1 VSVNV
6 EVPQKVSKPERELLK
21 QLQDVEK
28 ESPRRRLGV
37 A

>member
-1 VSVNV
+1 VHV
-6 EVPQKVSKPERELLK
+6 EVPQKLSKAEKELLK
-21 QLQDVEK
+21 QLSDVEK